1 MLGRLETLFLRTRKW
16 WEKLLVHNKHLKWVS
31 NRRFLWGAWCKAHFW
46 ASHSHPGVSE
56 KREKFGG
63 GYALLK
69 TYIPPVQIWY
79 LIWYAECKLHSLF
92 LLSLFLYS
100 YWHVFVLVISWRCA
114 SLNSLSHPTGYFLFL
129 PNTNWWHLAR
139 GGVTSLPPQSLPASS
154 TDINSNNRTHI
165 ACYWSTWPAN
175 IWGGIGIL
183 ISWKFEAMTFAIR
196 VPA

>member
-1 MLGRLETLFLRTRKW
+1 MLGRLETSFLRTRKW

-46 ASHSHPGVSE
+46 ANHCHSIWIWIW
-56 KREKFGG
+56 KLQI
-63 GYALLK
+63 ALFCCSCLWFF
-69 TYIPPVQIWY
+69 V
-79 LIWYAECKLHSLF
+79 L
-92 LLSLFLYS
+92 